1 MKIQLSLLPLALLLP
16 LAACSKSEAGGG
28 DMAGK
33 AKSAATEAS
42 AQMENIDFSK
52 LAPAELK
59 AKAQTVIADLGKQLE
74 SLKDVPAAKDL
85 VAKYSPK
92 LDQLAG
98 MKDKLAG
105 SLDAAS
111 IQKVIDSVT
120 SKLSAHPDILAAV
133 QPLLE
138 KLKALV

>member
-1 MKIQLSLLPLALLLP
+1 MKIHGMLLPLALLAP
-16 LAACSKSEAGGG
+16 LAACSKSEAGAG
-28 DMAGK
+28 DMAEK

-42 AQMENIDFSK
+42 AQAENLDLSK

-59 AKAQTVIADLGKQLE
+59 AKADSIIADLGKQIE
-74 SLKDVPAAKDL
+74 AVKDVPAAKEL
-85 VAKYSPK
+85 VAKFSPK

-105 SLDAAS
+105 ALDASS

-120 SKLSAHPDILAAV
+120 TKLAAHPDVLAAV